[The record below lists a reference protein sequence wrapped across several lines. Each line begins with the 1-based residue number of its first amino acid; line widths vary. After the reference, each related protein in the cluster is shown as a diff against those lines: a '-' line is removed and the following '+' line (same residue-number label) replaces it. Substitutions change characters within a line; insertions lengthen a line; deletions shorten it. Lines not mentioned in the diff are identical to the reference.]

1 MVWVLATAQP
11 LPELEGVQVVSIE
24 AGYGGLVESA
34 STQAAPVAATG
45 SE

>member
-1 MVWVLATAQP
+1 
-11 LPELEGVQVVSIE
+11 VVSIE